1 MSLIKQLWLAII
13 FTVTLVS
20 AGSIVFSIN
29 SSKNYLEEQLQMKNI
44 DNVTSL
50 ALSMSQ
56 MEKDPTTI
64 ELLISAQFDAGHYRS
79 ILLVDPSGKKLSE
92 RINPNSHTDAP
103 DWFVKLV
110 PILVKPGVAE
120 IQNGWKQYG
129 TLTLESD
136 VNFAYDKLWDASRMI
151 LVWAILIAFLACFI
165 GSKILRKILTPL
177 DDVIDQAQ
185 AIGDHRFIT
194 IHEPKTF
201 EFKAVVSAMNK
212 LSNRIKKT
220 VMEESARLEALRYE
234 INFEPITGLMNH
246 RYFANKMDATISHED
261 YFHQGALV
269 ITRLTNLATIDEH
282 LGYQATNDFLKKI
295 GETLE
300 AACKADKSLF
310 AGRISGADFAVF
322 SNQPKDAA
330 ILGNHIRHVLSKI
343 SHAEKELLKGEFL
356 TYAAFVSKQDS
367 AEKLIK
373 LVHNAMSEDQSDDLE
388 RLRVLGPFDIEKLN
402 NEVRIEWLPSLISAI
417 ENKRIKLEHYPVVS
431 HEGTL
436 IHHESPVRLQL
447 IENGKWFCAGEFIIW
462 ANKLNL
468 MSRLD
473 ELVIETAIDLLKNG
487 VQAIGINISA
497 SAIANPTFTENII
510 RMIKK
515 NRSVATHL
523 YFEIPEQGAFDHLSA
538 FKNFCQKI
546 KPLGCKIGIEHF
558 GTKVSR
564 LGELHDVG
572 LNYIKIDIS
581 VIRGIDSNEA
591 NKTLLRGM
599 CMIAHSIGVMA
610 IAEGVQT
617 EQEIE
622 ALKQIGLDGMTGP
635 GVKIRQV

>member
-56 MEKDPTTI
+56 MEKDQTTI
-64 ELLISAQFDAGHYRS
+64 ELLISAQFDAGHYRN
-79 ILLVDPSGKKLSE
+79 ILLVDPTGKKLSE
-92 RINPNSHTDAP
+92 RMNANSRTDAP

-110 PILVKPGVAE
+110 PILVKPGIAE
-120 IQNGWKQYG
+120 IQNGWQQYG

-151 LVWAILIAFLACFI
+151 FIWALLIAFLACFI
-165 GSKILRKILTPL
+165 GGKILRKILTPL

-194 IHEPKTF
+194 IQEPKTF

-212 LSNRIKKT
+212 LSHRIKKT
-220 VMEESARLEALRYE
+220 VMEESARLEELRYE
-234 INFEPITGLMNH
+234 IHFEPITGLMNH
-246 RYFANKMDATISHED
+246 NYFAKKMDASISHEE

-269 ITRLTNLATIDEH
+269 IFRLTNLATIDEH

-295 GETLE
+295 GEALQ
-300 AACKADKSLF
+300 AACKADTSLF
-310 AGRISGADFAVF
+310 AGRISGTDFAVF
-322 SNQPKDAA
+322 SSEAKDPA
-330 ILGNHIRHVLSKI
+330 ILGNHIKHVLGKI
-343 SHAEKELLKGEFL
+343 SHAEKELLKGQFL
-356 TYAAFVSKQDS
+356 TYAAFVSKQDI

-373 LVHNAMSEDQSDDLE
+373 LVHNAMMEDRDDHID

-402 NEVRIEWLPSLISAI
+402 NEERIEWLPLLVYAI
-417 ENKRIKLEHYPVVS
+417 ENKRIKLEQYPVVNQQ
-431 HEGTL
+431 GAL

-447 IENGKWFCAGEFIIW
+447 IEHGKWFCAGEFIIW

-468 MSRLD
+468 LSRLD
-473 ELVIETAIDLLKNG
+473 ELVIETAINLLKNG
-487 VQAIGINISA
+487 AQAIGINISA
-497 SAIANPTFTENII
+497 SAIANPSFIENIVA
-510 RMIKK
+510 MIEK
-515 NRSVATHL
+515 NPDVAAQL
-523 YFEIPEQGAFDHLSA
+523 YFEIPEQGAFDQIGA
-538 FKNFCQKI
+538 FKHFCLQV

-558 GTKVSR
+558 GAKLSR

-572 LNYIKIDIS
+572 LNYIKIDVS
-581 VIRGIDSNEA
+581 VIRDIDSNEA

-617 EQEIE
+617 DKEID
-622 ALKQIGLDGMTGP
+622 ALKQIGVDGMTGP
-635 GVKIRQV
+635 GVKVG

>member
-29 SSKNYLEEQLQMKNI
+29 SSKNYLEQQLQMKNI

-79 ILLVDPSGKKLSE
+79 ILLLDPNGKKLSE
-92 RINPNSHTDAP
+92 RINENSTTDAP
-103 DWFVKLV
+103 NWFVKLA
-110 PILVKPGVAE
+110 PILVKPGIAE
-120 IQNGWKQYG
+120 IQDGWKQYG

-151 LVWAILIAFLACFI
+151 FFWALLIAFLACFI
-165 GSKILRKILTPL
+165 GGKILRKILTPL

-194 IHEPKTF
+194 INEPKTF

-246 RYFANKMDATISHED
+246 RYFANKMDATISHEE
-261 YFHQGALV
+261 YFHQGVLV
-269 ITRLTNLATIDEH
+269 VSRLTNLSTIDEH

-295 GETLE
+295 GEALQV
-300 AACKADKSLF
+300 ACKADTSLF
-310 AGRISGADFAVF
+310 AGRISGTDFAIF
-322 SNQPKDAA
+322 SSEAKDPA
-330 ILGNHIRHVLSKI
+330 ILGNHIKHVLSKI
-343 SHAEKELLKGEFL
+343 SHAEKELLKGQFL
-356 TYAAFVSKQDS
+356 TFAAFVSKQDA

-373 LVHNAMSEDQSDDLE
+373 LVHNAMAEDHHNELE

-417 ENKRIKLEHYPVVS
+417 EHKRIKLKQYPVVATQ
-431 HEGTL
+431 GAL
-436 IHHESPVRLQL
+436 IHYESPVRLQL
-447 IENGKWFCAGEFIIW
+447 AEHGKWFCAGEFIAW

-468 MSRLD
+468 LGRLD
-473 ELVIETAIDLLKNG
+473 ELVIETAIDLLKKG
-487 VQAIGINISA
+487 AAPIGINVSA
-497 SAIANPTFTENII
+497 SVISNVENIQNIVAMVEKNPAIAD
-510 RMIKK
+510 K
-515 NRSVATHL
+515 L
-523 YFEIPEQGAFDHLSA
+523 YFEIPEQGAFDHMHA
-538 FKNFCQKI
+538 FKNFCEKI

-572 LNYIKIDIS
+572 LNYIKIDVS
-581 VIRGIDSNEA
+581 VIRGINNNEA

-617 EQEIE
+617 DQEIE
-622 ALKQIGLDGMTGP
+622 ALKQIGVDGMTGP
-635 GVKIRQV
+635 GIKVG

>member
-20 AGSIVFSIN
+20 AGSIVFSIH
-29 SSKNYLEEQLQMKNI
+29 SSKNYLEQQLQMKNI

-79 ILLVDPSGKKLSE
+79 ILLVGPDGKKLSE
-92 RINPNSHTDAP
+92 RINANSNTEAP

-136 VNFAYDKLWDASRMI
+136 VNFAYDKLWDASRLI
-151 LVWAILIAFLACFI
+151 LIWAIVIAFLACFI
-165 GSKILRKILTPL
+165 CGKILRKILTPL

-185 AIGDHRFIT
+185 AIGDHRFIA
-194 IHEPKTF
+194 IQEPKTF

-246 RYFANKMDATISHED
+246 RYFANKMDAAISHEE
-261 YFHQGALV
+261 YFHQGVLV
-269 ITRLTNLATIDEH
+269 ISRLTNLSTIDEH

-295 GETLE
+295 GSALE
-300 AACKADKSLF
+300 VACKADSTLF
-310 AGRISGADFAVF
+310 AGRISGTDFAVF

-330 ILGNHIRHVLSKI
+330 IIGNHMRHVLSKV
-343 SHAEKELLKGEFL
+343 SHAEKELLKGQFL
-356 TYAAFVSKQDS
+356 TFAAFVSKQDT

-373 LVHNAMSEDQSDDLE
+373 LVHTAMAEDQDENLD

-417 ENKRIKLEHYPVVS
+417 ENKRIKLEQYPVVAAQ
-431 HEGTL
+431 GTL
-436 IHHESPVRLQL
+436 IHNESPVRLQL
-447 IENGKWFCAGEFIIW
+447 AEHGKWFCAGEFINW
-462 ANKLNL
+462 ANKLKL
-468 MSRLD
+468 LGRLD
-473 ELVIETAIDLLKNG
+473 ELVIETAIELLKQG
-487 VQAIGINISA
+487 AAPIGINVSSSVISNVENVQNIVA
-497 SAIANPTFTENII
+497 MVEKNSQIAE
-510 RMIKK
+510 K
-515 NRSVATHL
+515 L
-523 YFEIPEQGAFDHLSA
+523 YFEIPEQGAFDHMIA
-538 FKNFCQKI
+538 FKNFCEQL

-572 LNYIKIDIS
+572 LNYIKIDVS
-581 VIRGIDSNEA
+581 VIRGIDKNEA

-610 IAEGVQT
+610 IAEGVQNN
-617 EQEIE
+617 QEIE
-622 ALKQIGLDGMTGP
+622 ALKQIGVDGMTGP
-635 GVKIRQV
+635 GVKFS

>member
-20 AGSIVFSIN
+20 AGSIIFSIH
-29 SSKNYLEEQLQMKNI
+29 SSKNYLEQQLQMKNI

-79 ILLVDPSGKKLSE
+79 ILLVDPNGKKLSE
-92 RINPNSHTDAP
+92 RINENSSTEAP
-103 DWFVKLV
+103 GWFVKLV
-110 PILVKPGVAE
+110 PILVKPGIAE
-120 IQNGWKQYG
+120 IQNRWKQYG

-151 LVWAILIAFLACFI
+151 FLWALLIAFLACYI
-165 GSKILRKILTPL
+165 GGKILRKILTPL

-201 EFKAVVSAMNK
+201 EFKAVASAMNK

-246 RYFANKMDATISHED
+246 RYFANKMDASISHEE
-261 YFHQGALV
+261 YFHQGVLV
-269 ITRLTNLATIDEH
+269 ISRLTNLSTIDEH

-295 GETLE
+295 GEALE
-300 AACKADKSLF
+300 ATCKADTSLF
-310 AGRISGADFAVF
+310 AGRISGTDFAVF
-322 SNQPKDAA
+322 SNQSKDAA
-330 ILGNHIRHVLSKI
+330 ILGNHIRHVLGKV

-356 TYAAFVSKQDS
+356 TFATFVSKQDA

-373 LVHNAMSEDQSDDLE
+373 LVHNAMAEDVEEDFA

-402 NEVRIEWLPSLISAI
+402 SEVRIEWLPSLISAI
-417 ENKRIKLEHYPVVS
+417 EHKRVKLEQYPVIS
-431 HEGTL
+431 AQGTL
-436 IHHESPVRLQL
+436 IHYESPVRLQL
-447 IENGKWFCAGEFIIW
+447 IEHGKWFCAGEFITW

-468 MSRLD
+468 LGRLD

-487 VQAIGINISA
+487 AEPIGINLSA
-497 SAIANPTFTENII
+497 SVISNANNIQNIVTMIENHPE
-510 RMIKK
+510 
-515 NRSVATHL
+515 VATKL
-523 YFEIPEQGAFDHLSA
+523 YFEIPEQGAFDHMTA
-538 FKNFCQKI
+538 FKNFCQQI

-572 LNYIKIDIS
+572 LNYIKIDVS

-617 EQEIE
+617 EMEIG
-622 ALKQIGLDGMTGP
+622 ALKQIGVDGMTGP
-635 GVKIRQV
+635 GVKVG